1 MTAAQNELDVSV
13 GDARLI
19 SLEEACQRAARY
31 VTPIHRSETVSI
43 VDALDR
49 VLAEKIC
56 ARIALP
62 PFDQSAMDG
71 YALAACTIDKI
82 ETELP
87 IASRITAGASSPLL
101 PIGAAARIFTGAP
114 IPRGAD
120 TVVMQEH
127 VRRHGLCVWVD
138 GPVRQGSN
146 IRRRG
151 EDIAKGEALL
161 QIGQRLDARHLALLA
176 AQGFANIEV
185 FHQPRIA
192 VASTG
197 DELRQPA
204 ETLGEAAVFDSNRP
218 MLLAL
223 ARRAGFDAIDGG
235 SIPDDAEAMALRLS
249 ALADISDMVVT
260 TGGASV
266 GEEDHSAAALAASG
280 ASFEVLKIALK
291 PGKPAVV
298 GRFPRAAYLGL
309 PGNPVS
315 ALVVWFTVGG
325 AMVAALG
332 GTNPHRRLGCSM
344 KTISTFERRP
354 GRTEFVPGRLVST
367 DEGVWVE
374 ILGRGGSARLKPL
387 IRADGLAE
395 IAASAGSLSPGDSVL
410 FHTFRSGFAT

>member
-19 SLEEACQRAARY
+19 SLEEACQRAARH

-49 VLAEKIC
+49 VLAEKVC

-71 YALAACTIDKI
+71 YALAACSIDRI

-87 IASRITAGASSPLL
+87 IASRITAGASSPSL
-101 PIGAAARIFTGAP
+101 PAGAAARIFTGAP

-127 VRRHGLCVWVD
+127 VRRDGLCVWVD

-161 QIGQRLDARHLALLA
+161 QVGQRLDARHLALLA
-176 AQGFANIEV
+176 AQGFASIQV

-204 ETLGEAAVFDSNRP
+204 ETLGEAAVFELESADAAGSRASSGSRRDRRRVYPRRRQGNGPPSLRPRRNLRHGRHNR
-218 MLLAL
+218 
-223 ARRAGFDAIDGG
+223 RRFCRRGG
-235 SIPDDAEAMALRLS
+235 P
-249 ALADISDMVVT
+249 
-260 TGGASV
+260 
-266 GEEDHSAAALAASG
+266 
-280 ASFEVLKIALK
+280 F
-291 PGKPAVV
+291 
-298 GRFPRAAYLGL
+298 
-309 PGNPVS
+309 
-315 ALVVWFTVGG
+315 
-325 AMVAALG
+325 
-332 GTNPHRRLGCSM
+332 
-344 KTISTFERRP
+344 
-354 GRTEFVPGRLVST
+354 
-367 DEGVWVE
+367 
-374 ILGRGGSARLKPL
+374 GGSARSERSLLRSSQNCTEARKASSG
-387 IRADGLAE
+387 RALPARRLFG
-395 IAASAGSLSPGDSVL
+395 ASRKSRL
-410 FHTFRSGFAT
+410 GFGCLVYRR